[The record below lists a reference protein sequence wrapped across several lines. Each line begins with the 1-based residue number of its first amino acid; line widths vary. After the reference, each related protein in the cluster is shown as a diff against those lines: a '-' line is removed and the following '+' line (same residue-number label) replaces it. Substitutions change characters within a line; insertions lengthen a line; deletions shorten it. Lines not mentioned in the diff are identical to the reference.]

1 MQFTFD
7 VMDLHLFLFDGI
19 LLFMLMTAVMERS
32 EMGCEPIPWSQETSG
47 NLGAI
52 GMDAVLL
59 RVRQR
64 I

>member
-1 MQFTFD
+1 MQLTFD
-7 VMDLHLFLFDGI
+7 VVDLHLFLFDGI
-19 LLFMLMTAVMERS
+19 LLFMLMTAFMERS
-32 EMGCEPIPWSQETSG
+32 ERGSEPIPWSQEISG